1 MNRNTTE
8 NDPIQIVACLDKD
21 FVLTTG
27 VMMCSACVNHP
38 DTDIDFHL
46 ICDESV
52 TENDKKDLEETVLKY
67 PGKRTI
73 FYNIDS
79 QLSNKFPCRKG
90 FITRA
95 TYYRL
100 FLTEILPP
108 SVSKVIYIDGDC
120 IIRHSLLPLWN
131 TDITDYAVGACTDG
145 LEGVTDFYERLGYP
159 REESYF
165 NAGVMYINLDY
176 WRRHHVLEQS
186 MDILNNHRDKIFLED
201 QDVMN
206 MLFHDRK
213 ITLPLK
219 YNLQAGLLWKDRHWN
234 YQKLEEQFKDALEDP
249 VIIHYTTIGKPWYRT
264 SSYHPH
270 PFRDSF
276 YKYQSMT
283 KWNNVRIENRPKIRR
298 IRNFVGDILR
308 RMNMRQL
315 GPSQYI
321 DVHPVD

>member
-1 MNRNTTE
+1 MNRNINE
-8 NDPIQIVACLDKD
+8 NTPIQITACLDKD

-27 VMMCSACVNHP
+27 VMMCSICVNHP
-38 DTDIDFHL
+38 DVDIDFHL
-46 ICDESV
+46 IYDESV
-52 TENDKKDLEETVLKY
+52 TENDRKDLEETVLKY

-79 QLSNKFPCRKG
+79 QSSNKYPYRLG
-90 FITRA
+90 AISQA

-108 SVSKVIYIDGDC
+108 SINKVIYIDGDC
-120 IIRHSLLPLWN
+120 VIRHSLLPLWN
-131 TDITDYAVGACTDG
+131 TDITDYAVGACIDG

-165 NAGVMYINLDY
+165 NAGVMFINLDY

-234 YQKLEEQFKDALEDP
+234 YQKYEEQFKDALEDP

-264 SSYHPH
+264 SPYQRH
-270 PFRDSF
+270 PFNSSF
-276 YKYQSMT
+276 YKYQNMT
-283 KWNNVRIENRPKIRR
+283 KWNNVRIENRPMIKR
-298 IRNFVGDILR
+298 IRNFIGDILR
-308 RMNMRQL
+308 RINMRQL
-315 GPSQYI
+315 EPSRFI
-321 DVHPVD
+321 DVNPVD

>member
-1 MNRNTTE
+1 MNRDTIE
-8 NDPIQIVACLDKD
+8 NGPIQIVACLDKN

-52 TENDKKDLEETVLKY
+52 TENDRKDLEETVLKY
-67 PGKRTI
+67 QGKRTF

-79 QLSNKFPCRKG
+79 QSSHKYPYRLGRISQ
-90 FITRA
+90 A

-108 SVSKVIYIDGDC
+108 SINKVIYIDGDC
-120 IIRHSLLPLWN
+120 VIRHSLLPLWN
-131 TDITDYAVGACTDG
+131 TDITDYAVGACIDG
-145 LEGVTDFYERLGYP
+145 LEGVTSFYERLGYP

-165 NAGVMYINLDY
+165 NAGVMFINLDD

-186 MDILNNHRDKIFLED
+186 MDILHNHRDRIFLED

-219 YNLQAGLLWKDRHWN
+219 YNLQTGLLWKDRYWD
-234 YQKLEEQFKDALEDP
+234 YQKYEEQFKDALEDP
-249 VIIHYTTIGKPWYRT
+249 VIIHYTTANKPWFIN
-264 SSYHPH
+264 SSYDPN
-270 PFRDSF
+270 PFNSSF
-276 YKYQSMT
+276 YKYQNMT
-283 KWNNVRIENRPKIRR
+283 KWNNVRIESRSKIGR
-298 IRNFVGDILR
+298 IRNFIGDILR
-308 RMNMRQL
+308 RMNIRQL
-315 GPSQYI
+315 GPSRFI
-321 DVHPVD
+321 DVNPVD